1 MSPTSNTQEQEAGEM
16 PQEQRSLVLWSISPQ
31 GHADY
36 SILTPILDS
45 QLRKLALAKQS
56 HG

>member
-16 PQEQRSLVLWSISPQ
+16 PQEQRSIVLWSISPQ

-36 SILTPILDS
+36 SILTPVLDS